1 MDGSSLPPSSEGGV
15 SELGPGG
22 EAKVPAQDAVALA
35 QLIWLYEQKA
45 EIEKAIFN
53 ILRKIAPDQ

>member
-1 MDGSSLPPSSEGGV
+1 MDGDVLPPSPEGGV
-15 SELGPGG
+15 SDLGPSG
-22 EAKVPAQDAVALA
+22 ETKVPAQDAAALA

-53 ILRKIAPDQ
+53 VLRKLAPDQ